1 MTNRL
6 NAITQVRMKDGSM
19 MNHIKDN
26 SDRHV
31 FFGNLVAMNKWMMA
45 ILIFILLTSILMN
58 YFTATLVTESN
69 NIIMTK
75 LHSMDGAYN
84 LQNTDQGITFIESTN
99 PND

>member
-1 MTNRL
+1 MTDEL

-19 MNHIKDN
+19 MNHLKDN

-31 FFGNLVAMNKWMMA
+31 FFGNLVAMNKWMLG

-58 YFTATLVTESN
+58 YFTASLVTESN
-69 NIIMTK
+69 NMIMAK
-75 LHSMDGAYN
+75 LNSMDGSYI
-84 LQNTDQGITFIESTN
+84 LENTDQGISFIESTN